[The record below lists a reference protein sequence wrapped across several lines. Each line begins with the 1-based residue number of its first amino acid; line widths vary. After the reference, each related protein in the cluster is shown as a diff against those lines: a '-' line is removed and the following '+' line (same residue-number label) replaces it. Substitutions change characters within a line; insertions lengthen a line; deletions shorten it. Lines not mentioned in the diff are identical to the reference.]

1 MGKYA
6 GDFKYLREGIEKLP
20 KNLKKFKLD
29 LEDNYLEDEDLKK
42 LDMWKW
48 MLIIYLYKI
57 NNIINLVNAYYTILY
72 WNIFLM

>member
-1 MGKYA
+1 MCLYNNLVGKYA

-42 LDMWKW
+42 LDMWK
-48 MLIIYLYKI
+48 
-57 NNIINLVNAYYTILY
+57 
-72 WNIFLM
+72 